1 MIQGNYAKKFV
12 LLLGDITLLYFSL
25 FLALLIRYQSLP
37 SFYLWHI
44 NALPFTIINI
54 LWILIFYIAGLYDI
68 DKTMPSRGLVNLA
81 KILATGGIMAI
92 LIFYLIPFFGI
103 APKTILVIDIIMAS
117 LLIWA
122 WRKLFTELLI
132 KATKIK
138 IFFWDN
144 LKEKNDLTDY
154 LKQRGQLGYETIKE
168 ISLADVIVISE
179 GAKQNPELVQV
190 FYKMVLAGKTIIDFN
205 KFYESITGKIP
216 VSLIDEAWFLE
227 NLMEINKQALE
238 RFKRGLDIVFSLIL
252 FIPYIFITPFVALS
266 IKLSSKG
273 PIFYRQKRVGKEGKI
288 LGIIKFRSM
297 IVSAEKNGAQW
308 AKERDERVTFI
319 GKILRKTRID
329 ELPQIWNVLKGDLSF
344 VGPRP
349 ERPEF
354 VEELKKQIPH
364 YSMRHLIKPGLSGWA
379 QINFPYGAS
388 VEDAMEKLQYDLFY
402 LKNRSLG
409 LDIAILLKTIM
420 IIIRKEGR

>member
-1 MIQGNYAKKFV
+1 
-12 LLLGDITLLYFSL
+12 
-25 FLALLIRYQSLP
+25 
-37 SFYLWHI
+37 
-44 NALPFTIINI
+44 
-54 LWILIFYIAGLYDI
+54 
-68 DKTMPSRGLVNLA
+68 MPSRGLVNLA
-81 KILATGGIMAI
+81 KILAAGGIIAI

-154 LKQRGQLGYETIKE
+154 LKQRSQLGYETTKE
-168 ISLADVIVISE
+168 VSSADVIVISE

-297 IVSAEKNGAQW
+297 IVNAEKNGAQW

>member
-37 SFYLWHI
+37 SSYLWHI

-54 LWILIFYIAGLYDI
+54 LWILIFYIAGLYDL

-92 LIFYLIPFFGI
+92 LIFYLIPSFGI
-103 APKTILVIDIIMAS
+103 APKTILVINIIMAS
-117 LLIWA
+117 LLLWV

-132 KATKIK
+132 KAAKIK

-144 LKEKNDLTDY
+144 LREKNNLT
-154 LKQRGQLGYETIKE
+154 LLGYETVKE
-168 ISLADVIVISE
+168 VSLADVIIISE

-216 VSLIDEAWFLE
+216 VSLISEAWFLE

-252 FIPYIFITPFVALS
+252 FIPYIFVAPFVALA
-266 IKLSSKG
+266 IKLNSKG
-273 PIFYRQKRVGKEGKI
+273 PIFYRQKRVGKEEKI
-288 LGIIKFRSM
+288 FEIIKFRSM
-297 IVSAEKNGAQW
+297 IVNAEKNGAQW
-308 AKERDERVTFI
+308 AKERDERVTLS
-319 GKILRKTRID
+319 GKILRKTRLD

-379 QINFPYGAS
+379 QINFPYAAS

-402 LKNRSLG
+402 LKNRSLA
-409 LDIAILLKTIM
+409 LDISILLKTIM
-420 IIIRKEGR
+420 IILRKEGR